1 MLAVWNRLGVPR
13 ILANEKDGRLPT
25 LRLGCDCQL
34 AVGQGLPCEG
44 QLAVSRCVGGVI
56 SFHSYNRHFFSHKLL
71 ELDIPP
77 PVFRS
82 NQSVVLN
89 VDAVINHWEK
99 EAAPSKIPD
108 AMAPQLAEVVLPEEV
123 DDEVIPSLVVTVD
136 GVANA
141 AVTTLAD
148 VEDGGAKST
157 SKRSRRYRSKKSRI
171 CPSMSNIKIPFIL
184 RDIYNLRLSKNM
196 LFMPLPLP
204 SCLRVPFTTEEELNT
219 VSFVCW
225 HGASIDFLASQ
236 YRFALLVSSSAPLSP
251 STRVVACRR

>member
-123 DDEVIPSLVVTVD
+123 DDEVIHLFAGMAPRLTSLQ
-136 GVANA
+136 A
-141 AVTTLAD
+141 
-148 VEDGGAKST
+148 
-157 SKRSRRYRSKKSRI
+157 
-171 CPSMSNIKIPFIL
+171 
-184 RDIYNLRLSKNM
+184 
-196 LFMPLPLP
+196 
-204 SCLRVPFTTEEELNT
+204 NT
-219 VSFVCW
+219 VSLCSC
-225 HGASIDFLASQ
+225 A
-236 YRFALLVSSSAPLSP
+236 SSAPLSP
-251 STRVVACRR
+251 STRVVACRRKHQ

>member
-1 MLAVWNRLGVPR
+1 MRSHEYSGRKLETPSYKHDMWLQCCVLEGETEVPQEYRRDFCGLWFHSSCIGVLREPKGKKESERVACLLCLQDKRFRPKVPATEQISMLAVWDRLGVPR

-89 VDAVINHWEK
+89 VDAVINHREK

-123 DDEVIPSLVVTVD
+123 DDEVIPSLVMTVD

-157 SKRSRRYRSKKSRI
+157 SKRSRRYRSKK
-171 CPSMSNIKIPFIL
+171 
-184 RDIYNLRLSKNM
+184 KN
-196 LFMPLPLP
+196 
-204 SCLRVPFTTEEELNT
+204 
-219 VSFVCW
+219 
-225 HGASIDFLASQ
+225 
-236 YRFALLVSSSAPLSP
+236 
-251 STRVVACRR
+251 